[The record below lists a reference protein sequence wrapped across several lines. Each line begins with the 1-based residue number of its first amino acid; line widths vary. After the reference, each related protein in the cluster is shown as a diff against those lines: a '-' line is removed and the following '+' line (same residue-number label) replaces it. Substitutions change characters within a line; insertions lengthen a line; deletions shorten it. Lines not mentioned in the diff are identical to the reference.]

1 MSQPAADV
9 GRLAV
14 GCHVQVYWREYEDWL
29 DAVVRSY
36 RDSRHYIVYED
47 GQEDVGIIDGRNL
60 WLFEDDKW
68 TSMRLR
74 WKDEDVN
81 RGLSYSSAYNRV
93 EPEAQRDTGDG
104 KKPAASE
111 AKDDAQSAPGVPV
124 TADNPA
130 GGFMIGCDMCD
141 NWYYGWN
148 VDITEHEAKD
158 IKKYICPNTVY
169 LVSGVAG
176 APLPLTNASFGPRRS
191 RHATLQLREVRSFAE
206 IPGPLVWLQHA
217 WVLGANPVRYGVNNL
232 FHSVTED
239 IEWLAKLARCG
250 RLRVGGSSRLL
261 LLHGK
266 ALLNNSTLGLLW
278 DLASGGARAYHLQQG
293 GEDTFCFRL
302 AHAETHGSPEQLRDV
317 RAACARARAW
327 DETAWE
333 GWPADKR
340 DVFKGF
346 PSIVHAAFAR
356 LRLPEPPERA
366 ADGKW
371 ARPRVTIVHRLRN
384 RRLLN
389 VRYLAVLLRDAG
401 YDVTVGGFECL
412 PMHEQIA
419 IAANSSTLIGVH
431 GAGLLTRSF
440 SSCAQRRALRRRT
453 ARITTACAAG
463 AASCPPRATRSCPT
477 ARAPR
482 RGA

>member
-1 MSQPAADV
+1 MSAA
-9 GRLAV
+9 AV
-14 GCHVQVYWREYEDWL
+14 PGGVL
-29 DAVVRSY
+29 L
-36 RDSRHYIVYED
+36 
-47 GQEDVGIIDGRNL
+47 L
-60 WLFEDDKW
+60 WL
-68 TSMRLR
+68 SIAGRPCA
-74 WKDEDVN
+74 V
-81 RGLSYSSAYNRV
+81 A
-93 EPEAQRDTGDG
+93 DG
-104 KKPAASE
+104 
-111 AKDDAQSAPGVPV
+111 VRFC
-124 TADNPA
+124 PA
-130 GGFMIGCDMCD
+130 GLG
-141 NWYYGWN
+141 
-148 VDITEHEAKD
+148 
-158 IKKYICPNTVY
+158 YIARECPPAPPRRRLPILQWPLQAHTAETRVPERLTGSSCATIECAGAAALTHMRDVCLRGSTVY